1 MLANTPAM
9 LEVHYAVPMCG
20 AVLHSMNTRLDAK
33 VIAFQLEHAES
44 RLLVTDTAFSS
55 TIKEAPELTSVEPLV
70 VDYQDPIFPQAGE
83 LLGNRDYELM
93 VTSGYP
99 ADNWLMPLDEWDA
112 ISINYTSGT
121 TGDPKGVVYH
131 HRGATLLAQCNAIT
145 ASIPKHAVYL
155 WTLPMF
161 HCNGWCFLWTM
172 PLVTGTHV
180 CLREV
185 RADAIWGALEEH

>member
-1 MLANTPAM
+1 MRCPCAA
-9 LEVHYAVPMCG
+9 
-20 AVLHSMNTRLDAK
+20 LHSMNTRLDAK

-55 TIKEAPELTSVEPLV
+55 TINEALKLTSVEPLV
-70 VDYQDPIFPQAGE
+70 VDYQDPVFPKAGE
-83 LLGNRDYELM
+83 LLGSRDYELM
-93 VTSGYP
+93 VASGDP
-99 ADNWLMPLDEWDA
+99 AYNWLMPLDEWDA
-112 ISINYTSGT
+112 ISINYTLGT

-131 HRGATLLAQCNAIT
+131 HRGATLLAQGNAIT

-161 HCNGWCFLWTM
+161 HCNGWCFPWTIS
-172 PLVTGTHV
+172 LVTGTHG